1 MFGSENHPEKRKV
14 SISLFCFFSLGN
26 FCQKPMQA
34 RRGNSWLWR
43 KGDSDSGISSSEGSG
58 SILRRGVER
67 TKFWEESVLRG
78 RRDEDEEQLLRERTT
93 NSLHRRA
100 EGIQD
105 RGRGFHGSLLR
116 REKEKNETD
125 WNWTGSRWDGR
136 RARSQSDARTTRRQV
151 QNHGEHTS
159 GVSRQLWRRRSGSRG
174 EQEVRSQ
181 SQPRPDY
188 FYKKQIERVHNED
201 MDNWVCRE
209 EKNLRGSRRC
219 EEAWEIVETGHRDE
233 EVEDARRVSRTSIIH
248 RTLNRSK
255 TGERQDERTVKE
267 GIKQKKQLDHT
278 LSDKWTEE
286 ADIHYS
292 ARDICGSLLRGDRSL
307 LLSNKSVER
316 RPAEGHKAI
325 WEDEP
330 NIKLVRVTMD
340 VKPRVSLRRLS
351 KMSSHHHL
359 PRLPTRPLT
368 GSLRSSSC
376 SSLSQASSASRP
388 MPFLLTSSST
398 SSLSDREEAISLA
411 HIDQNM
417 IVHSYVAS
425 RGQREKEVEI
435 YEHLP
440 ACRLIKPR
448 NNMRLGSVSVC

>member
-14 SISLFCFFSLGN
+14 SISLFCFFSLGK

-219 EEAWEIVETGHRDE
+219 EEAWEIVEARHRDE
-233 EVEDARRVSRTSIIH
+233 EVEDARRVSRTSC
-248 RTLNRSK
+248 
-255 TGERQDERTVKE
+255 
-267 GIKQKKQLDHT
+267 
-278 LSDKWTEE
+278 WTP
-286 ADIHYS
+286 
-292 ARDICGSLLRGDRSL
+292 CT
-307 LLSNKSVER
+307 
-316 RPAEGHKAI
+316 P
-325 WEDEP
+325 
-330 NIKLVRVTMD
+330 
-340 VKPRVSLRRLS
+340 
-351 KMSSHHHL
+351 
-359 PRLPTRPLT
+359 LPTTRAA
-368 GSLRSSSC
+368 
-376 SSLSQASSASRP
+376 ASSGTCTGPSRSESHA
-388 MPFLLTSSST
+388 TT
-398 SSLSDREEAISLA
+398 ITIARATCREA
-411 HIDQNM
+411 
-417 IVHSYVAS
+417 
-425 RGQREKEVEI
+425 
-435 YEHLP
+435 
-440 ACRLIKPR
+440 
-448 NNMRLGSVSVC
+448 